1 MLIYMI
7 PFILLLVVAI
17 ILKKREAN
25 KQAETSSAS
34 KVKGQHKKVNSTTK
48 TAPKTRVVADN
59 IIDKKKITA
68 LTENQRSKIE
78 TLIRERNFFSA
89 EAQINQALNKDNSQ
103 HELYLL
109 LLEIHILEKDEF
121 AISQLINHLH
131 SLDSDEL
138 LEQALAKKL
147 AYDQVDALSK
157 NRADFDLPPTTDMIE
172 KSQTENFDSF
182 LSKPSTNSTPTSNP
196 NLADQAL
203 SFDQLHQNSVAAS
216 PPTIEHHQPLDFK
229 NFSFDAPTTE
239 TKKLET
245 APVIDEIKA
254 LDFSSLSLAPQ
265 PSPVA
270 PLEDK
275 LEQEILPLDFSFDV
289 VTETQQQA
297 TIIDEPV
304 IAQTVVDEKP
314 EFHFDFSA
322 KESVT
327 SVEIEKPIFD
337 PKPDLDF
344 NLEELN
350 NPTQQAIITTNPST
364 PVLHEVVD
372 PLLRS
377 FPELSQVNEIN
388 LNLELAEKYI
398 QLGAFESARELL
410 TENTHQYTSEQR
422 QSADQLRNQIAS

>member
-25 KQAETSSAS
+25 KQAETGSAS
-34 KVKGQHKKVNSTTK
+34 KVKSQHKKANSTK
-48 TAPKTRVVADN
+48 KIVPKTRVVADS
-59 IIDKKKITA
+59 IIDKKKTTA

-121 AISQLINHLH
+121 AISQLMNHLR
-131 SLDSDEL
+131 SLGSDEL
-138 LEQALAKKL
+138 LEQALTKKL
-147 AYDQVDALSK
+147 AYDQADVLSK
-157 NRADFDLPPTTDMIE
+157 DRVDFDLSPTIDRLE
-172 KSQTENFDSF
+172 NSQTENFDSF
-182 LSKPSTNSTPTSNP
+182 LSKPSTNAAPPSNP
-196 NLADQAL
+196 HLADPAL
-203 SFDQLHQNSVAAS
+203 SFDQLHQNSDAAS
-216 PPTIEHHQPLDFK
+216 PATIEHHQPLDFK
-229 NFSFDAPTTE
+229 SFSFDTPTTE
-239 TKKLET
+239 PKKLET
-245 APVIDEIKA
+245 AAVDEIKA

-265 PSPVA
+265 SSPVA

-275 LEQEILPLDFSFDV
+275 LEQETLPSDFSFDID
-289 VTETQQQA
+289 TQAQQQI
-297 TIIDEPV
+297 TILDEPV
-304 IAQTVVDEKP
+304 VTQNVVDEKP

-327 SVEIEKPIFD
+327 PVEIEQPIFD

-350 NPTQQAIITTNPST
+350 NLTQQAIITTNPST